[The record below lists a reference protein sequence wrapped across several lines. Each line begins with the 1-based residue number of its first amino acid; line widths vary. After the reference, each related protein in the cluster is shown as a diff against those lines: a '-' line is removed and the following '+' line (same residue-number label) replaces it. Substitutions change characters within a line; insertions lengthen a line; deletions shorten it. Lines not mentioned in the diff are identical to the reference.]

1 MDRNLTDLA
10 KRRGQTRSEFV
21 REVLRRQLALAR
33 FEEFRSEFLPYAE
46 ARGFL
51 TDEDIFREVS

>member
-10 KRRGQTRSEFV
+10 ERRGQTRSEFV

-33 FEEFRSEFLPYAE
+33 FEEFRKEFLPYAE
-46 ARGFL
+46 ARGYF
-51 TDEDIFREVS
+51 TDEDVFRDVS